1 MKNKTATR
9 YFSSKQEKTVAKT
22 IGGKTT
28 ANSGATKF
36 SKGDCYTDDWLIECK
51 TKTTPSKSI
60 TVQREWIE
68 KNEEEAFSM
77 GKSHSAVCFSFGDLH
92 NDQNYYILNEKT
104 FLMLLEYQR
113 KEKENGKD
121 QQA

>member
-1 MKNKTATR
+1 MKNKSATR
-9 YFSSKQEKTVAKT
+9 YFSSKQEKRVAKAV
-22 IGGKTT
+22 GGKTT

-36 SKGDCYTDDWLIECK
+36 SKGDAYTDNWLIECK

-60 TVQREWIE
+60 TIQREWIE

-77 GKSHSAVCFSFGDLH
+77 GKEYSTVCFSFGDLH
-92 NDQNYYILNEKT
+92 NDKNYYILNEKT

-121 QQA
+121 Q

>member
-1 MKNKTATR
+1 MKNKSATR
-9 YFSSKQEKTVAKT
+9 YFSSKQEKTVAKRV
-22 IGGKTT
+22 GGKTT

-36 SKGDCYTDDWLIECK
+36 SKGDVSADDWLIECK

-104 FLMLLEYQR
+104 FIEFLHLQR
-113 KEKENGKD
+113 KSDE
-121 QQA
+121 

>member
-1 MKNKTATR
+1 MKNKSATR
-9 YFSSKQEKTVAKT
+9 YFSSKQEKKVAKT

-36 SKGDCYTDDWLIECK
+36 SKGDVTTSDGWLIECK

-60 TVQREWIE
+60 TIQREWIE

-92 NDQNYYILNEKT
+92 NDQNYYILSERD
-104 FLMLLEYQR
+104 FLRLLKYER
-113 KEKENGKD
+113 EESENGKD
-121 QQA
+121 Q

>member
-1 MKNKTATR
+1 MKNKSATR
-9 YFSSKQEKTVAKT
+9 YFSSKQEKTVAKRV
-22 IGGKTT
+22 GGKTT

-36 SKGDCYTDDWLIECK
+36 SKGDVYTEDWLIEAK

-60 TVQREWIE
+60 TIQREWIE

-92 NDQNYYILNEKT
+92 NDQNYYILSEYDFLRLLNYEKG
-104 FLMLLEYQR
+104 
-113 KEKENGKD
+113 EKENE
-121 QQA
+121 

>member
-1 MKNKTATR
+1 MSKRTDTR
-9 YFSSKQEKTVAKT
+9 YFSSKQEKTVARRV
-22 IGGKTT
+22 GGKTT

-36 SKGDCYTDDWLIECK
+36 SKGDCYTDAWLIECK

-60 TVQREWIE
+60 TIQREWIE

-92 NDQNYYILNEKT
+92 NDQNYYIINET
-104 FLMLLEYQR
+104 DFLRLLKYER
-113 KEKENGKD
+113 EESENGKD
-121 QQA
+121 Q

>member
-1 MKNKTATR
+1 MKNKQATR
-9 YFSSKQEKTVAKT
+9 YFSSKQEKTVAKRV
-22 IGGKTT
+22 GGKTT

-36 SKGDCYTDDWLIECK
+36 SKGDVYTEDWLIEAK

-60 TVQREWIE
+60 TIQREWIE

-92 NDQNYYILNEKT
+92 NDQNYYIVNERT
-104 FLMLLEYQR
+104 FIEMMNAL
-113 KEKENGKD
+113 KGENE
-121 QQA
+121 